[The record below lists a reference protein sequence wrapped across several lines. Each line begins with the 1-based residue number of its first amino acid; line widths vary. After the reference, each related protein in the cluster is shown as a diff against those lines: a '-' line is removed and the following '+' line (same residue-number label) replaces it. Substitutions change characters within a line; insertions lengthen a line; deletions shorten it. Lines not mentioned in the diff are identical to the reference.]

1 MKHIFQTYYT
11 RQSDALHEF
20 LLCRNDLE
28 KLHNAK
34 INVIKMYK
42 PFIFGD
48 YRVEYEIVKDNDKN
62 A

>member
-1 MKHIFQTYYT
+1 MKHFFQTYYT
-11 RQSDALHEF
+11 RQSDALNEF

-42 PFIFGD
+42 PFLGD

>member
-11 RQSDALHEF
+11 RQSDALNEF
-20 LLCRNDLE
+20 LLCRNNLE

-48 YRVEYEIVKDNDKN
+48 YRVEYKIVKDNEKN